1 MGIIELSN
9 VTVRRGRSQV
19 LDSWSISVDS
29 GEVVCL
35 SGENGCGKSTVIET
49 AAGLISMENGS
60 CEISGQLIRDS
71 QGRRGRTKF
80 GLCLQDDCIMGDE
93 LVGERIL
100 DAAGY
105 DFDVSELLAKWGLD
119 HRIHDKVAMLS
130 GGQRRRVALLS
141 GLVPAMISSKP
152 VAVLL
157 DEPDSGLDDDS
168 VEKLAATIRDLA
180 AGGHAILIASHDSRI
195 ISTADRVIE
204 FPFDETK
211 GDPSPG
217 KFTPIKTNSVRK
229 SFVGHRL
236 NLRTM
241 SGIAN
246 NGIAGLLTLGAML
259 ALLEPAILEGRMLT
273 AFILAPALAAGLC
286 GNPIHR
292 LTLENRAFSWW
303 NTKSSIPLN
312 SLLHSLLIYSGLTVL
327 ANSITGDFEI
337 QLILVGGILGVIT
350 ESIVGLLSHATLRLS
365 RPNAVMIR
373 LLTPILL
380 LPWALVVDTLSA

>member
-1 MGIIELSN
+1 
-9 VTVRRGRSQV
+9 
-19 LDSWSISVDS
+19 
-29 GEVVCL
+29 VVCL

-71 QGRRGRTKF
+71 QGRRGRTNF

-100 DAAGY
+100 DAAGSE
-105 DFDVSELLAKWGLD
+105 FDITDLLAKWGLS

-152 VAVLL
+152 VAILL
-157 DEPDSGLDDDS
+157 DEPDSGLDDES
-168 VEKLAATIRDLA
+168 VEKLAETVRDLA
-180 AGGHAILIASHDSRI
+180 AGGHAILISSHDSRI
-195 ISTADRVIE
+195 ISTADRIIE
-204 FPFDETK
+204 FPFKEKK
-211 GDPSPG
+211 GEPASG
-217 KFTPIKTNSVRK
+217 KFTVIKTNSVRK
-229 SFVGHRL
+229 SYVGHRL

-292 LTLENRAFSWW
+292 LTLENRAFAWW

-312 SLLHSLLIYSGLTVL
+312 SLSHSLLIYSGLTTL
-327 ANSITGDFEI
+327 AASVTGEFDV
-337 QLILVGGILGVIT
+337 QLILVGGLLGVVT
-350 ESIVGLLSHATLRLS
+350 ESIVGLLSNATLRLS
-365 RPNAVMIR
+365 RPNAVMVR